1 MNSPWVN
8 NLCRNSVP
16 RDSAGLLRFLLTL
29 SLTLAVIVGE
39 ASGSANAQ
47 EPAALRSVREIH
59 LLPADRLKDR
69 VAVDLECIVAYY
81 ASDWPIAFLHDGT
94 TGIYAGGPKDLN
106 VKTGDRVR
114 VRGVVGP
121 NRFIVDYT
129 VEPSDNLIQLPP
141 PTSTDFRRLQD
152 GHEDSQF
159 VQISGQ
165 LVSVQTDTNHVVLEM
180 NAVGGGRFRALI
192 HQSMATTTEMK
203 PLLGRQVRLEGT
215 VGARLDSD
223 GKFSGFQIWIANRS
237 NLQTIH
243 QDGSDE
249 RVKITKI
256 GELHANSLS
265 YEGSAYFRVH
275 AKVAYQ
281 ISPNIILVY
290 DDTGTLFVE
299 LRESSRPENGTSLDI
314 NGVLDAGIVP
324 PILRF
329 AEYSTDCQKVTASPT
344 VLNKP
349 VSELVNGEMSG
360 QIVAIAGEYVGSFSS
375 STERGFLLQSDKHLL
390 PVFVDNGEM
399 EEIVNGTRIEVTGVW
414 VQQKSLAGFN
424 IGSNALYAR
433 KDSIAVGSQFP
444 WRLVATLSFAGI
456 IAIISVLWAVTLRQ
470 QVKLQTRRVLDAHS
484 RQRQLEERYADIFI
498 NAKVMVVTAD
508 ADGKVTAANPATV
521 RITGRQE
528 AELIGSDIRLLGGP
542 QAVQSLAELFES
554 SLNSTE
560 RSLSEVQVNTVSGDL
575 IPLEVICWRSHDE
588 SGTTVHTIWHDI
600 SRRLQLE
607 KDRRELEQEMVYAQK
622 MESLGVLAGGIAH
635 DFNNLL
641 TVILGNVCLIQHS
654 SGSGNPDP
662 QCLNHI
668 EMAAT
673 RAAELTQQMLAYAGR
688 GTFQVCHL
696 SLSNLANEMSSLLAA
711 SIPKTTHL
719 VFDLAED
726 LPMVEADV
734 TQLRQVIMNLVLNAS
749 ESLDGHAGFVRISTS
764 VVQLNASDR
773 SDCVVCF
780 SESEAAF
787 AQLQV
792 SDNGI
797 GMDDAIIEKM
807 FDPFF
812 STKFSGRGLGLS
824 TVLGIVRSHKGSI
837 RVSASRGTGTRI
849 DILLPISTAPEVT
862 QSDNHVPELIERGQ
876 GRVLVVD
883 DELSVL
889 NLVCRTLELA
899 GLVAV
904 GINDPVEAQQVFM
917 DNPLSFDCVI
927 TDMTMPGLSGDELAR
942 RIRDQHPE
950 LPIILCS
957 GFNFNQPDSEDSVS
971 AVSAFLKKPFS
982 NRQLVDLTI
991 QLIAGRQSSAEPS
1004 GGSDPIVSL
1013 TLIQQ

>member
-1 MNSPWVN
+1 M
-8 NLCRNSVP
+8 L
-16 RDSAGLLRFLLTL
+16 RDGTGLLQYLLTL
-29 SLTLAVIVGE
+29 SLTLAVIVIE
-39 ASGSANAQ
+39 ASGPANAQ
-47 EPAALRSVREIH
+47 DTTALRSVQEIH
-59 LLPADRLKDR
+59 LLPADRLKER

-94 TGIYAGGPKDLN
+94 TGIYAGGPMDLN

-121 NRFIVDYT
+121 DRFIVDYT
-129 VEPSDNLIQLPP
+129 VEPSNNRIQLPA
-141 PTSTDFRRLQD
+141 STPCSFRRLQD

-159 VQISGQ
+159 VQIDGQ
-165 LVSVQTDTNHVVLEM
+165 LVSVQVDTNHVVLEM
-180 NAVGGGRFRALI
+180 NALGGGRFRALI
-192 HQSMATTTEMK
+192 HQSLVTTAEMK
-203 PLLGRQVRLEGT
+203 LLLGRQFRLEGT
-215 VGARLDSD
+215 VGGRFD
-223 GKFSGFQIWIANRS
+223 GDGRFSGFQIWIANPSHMQAVR
-237 NLQTIH
+237 QE
-243 QDGSDE
+243 GSDE
-249 RVKITKI
+249 RVGFTTI
-256 GELHANSLS
+256 GELHENSLM

-275 AKVAYQ
+275 AKMAYR
-281 ISPNIILVY
+281 ISPKMILVY
-290 DDTGTLFVE
+290 DETGTLFVE
-299 LRESSRPENGTSLDI
+299 LRESSRPEAGTSLDI
-314 NGVLDAGIVP
+314 GGVLDAGIIP
-324 PILRF
+324 PILRL
-329 AEYSTDCQKVTASPT
+329 AEYSTDCKELTATPA

-349 VSELVNGEMSG
+349 VSELVHGEMSG
-360 QIVAIAGEYVGSFSS
+360 RIVSISGEYVGSFS
-375 STERGFLLQSDKHLL
+375 TNKEQGFLLQSDKHLL
-390 PVFVDNGEM
+390 PVFLDDGEM
-399 EEIVNGTRIEVTGVW
+399 KEVVHGTRIEATGIW

-424 IGSNALYAR
+424 IGSNALYSR
-433 KDSIAVGSQFP
+433 RDSIAVGSQFP
-444 WRLVATLSFAGI
+444 WRLVATFSFVGI
-456 IAIISVLWAVTLRQ
+456 VAVMSLLWAVTLRQ
-470 QVKLQTRRVLDAHS
+470 QVKIQTRRVLDSHS
-484 RQRQLEERYADIFI
+484 RQRQIEERYADIFI

-508 ADGKVTAANPATV
+508 ACGEVTAANPATV
-521 RITGRQE
+521 RITGRDE
-528 AELIGSDIRLLGGP
+528 SDLIGSDIRHLGGP
-542 QAVQSLAELFES
+542 QAVQSLTELLES

-560 RSLSEVQVNTVSGDL
+560 RSLSEVQVTTASGDL

-588 SGTTVHTIWHDI
+588 NGTTVHTIWHDI

-607 KDRRELEQEMVYAQK
+607 KDRRDLEQEMVYAQK

-654 SGSGNPDP
+654 SSSGNPDP

-688 GTFQVCHL
+688 GTFHVCHL
-696 SLSNLANEMSSLLAA
+696 SLSDLANEMSSLLAA

-719 VFDLAED
+719 VFDLAEN
-726 LPMVEADV
+726 LPGIKADA

-749 ESLDGHAGFVRISTS
+749 ESLNGQTGFVRISTS
-764 VVQLNASDR
+764 VVQLNTSDR
-773 SDCVVCF
+773 SDSVVCF
-780 SESEAAF
+780 SEPDAVF
-787 AQLQV
+787 VQLQV

-797 GMDDAIIEKM
+797 GMDNAIIEKM

-837 RVSASRGTGTRI
+837 RVSASQGTGTRF
-849 DILLPISTAPEVT
+849 DILLPISSPPEVT
-862 QSDNHVPELIERGQ
+862 ESDNNAPELIERGQ

-899 GLVAV
+899 GLFTV
-904 GINDPVEAQQVFM
+904 GMIDPAEALQVFM

-942 RIRDQHPE
+942 RIRDRRPE

-957 GFNFNQPDSEDSVS
+957 GFNFNQPNCGNTVA

-991 QLIAGRQSSAEPS
+991 QLIEQTDASLELS
-1004 GGSDPIVSL
+1004 GPAAHRL
-1013 TLIQQ
+1013 L

>member
-1 MNSPWVN
+1 MLWKA
-8 NLCRNSVP
+8 
-16 RDSAGLLRFLLTL
+16 AGLLRQMLVLPLLIAVATTTL
-29 SLTLAVIVGE
+29 TQA
-39 ASGSANAQ
+39 ANAQ
-47 EPAALRSVREIH
+47 DPDVVRSVREIH
-59 LLPADRLKDR
+59 LLPEERLKDR
-69 VAVDLECIVAYY
+69 VAVDLECVVAYY
-81 ASDWPIAFLHDGT
+81 APDWPIAFLHDGT
-94 TGIYAGGPKDLN
+94 TGIYAGGPKDLS

-121 NRFIVDYT
+121 HRYIIDYT
-129 VEPSDNLIQLPP
+129 VEPSDNKIQLPP
-141 PTSTDFRRLQD
+141 STPSSFRRLQD

-165 LVSVQTDTNHVVLEM
+165 LVSVQTDTNHVALEM

-192 HQSMATTTEMK
+192 HQSLATTSELK
-203 PLLGRQVRLEGT
+203 PLLGRQFQLEGIA
-215 VGARLDSD
+215 GARFDSD

-237 NLQTIH
+237 QMQTA
-243 QDGSDE
+243 QLEGTDE
-249 RVKITKI
+249 RVGFTKI
-256 GELHANSLS
+256 GELHANSLT
-265 YEGSAYFRVH
+265 YEGSGYFRVH

-281 ISPNIILVY
+281 ISTNMILVY
-290 DDTGTLFVE
+290 DETGTLFVE
-299 LRESSRPENGTSLDI
+299 LREPARIDEGTSLDI
-314 NGVLDAGIVP
+314 GGVLDAGVIP
-324 PILRF
+324 AILRL
-329 AEYSTDCQKVTASPT
+329 AEYSTDCEKVIANPA

-360 QIVAIAGEYVGSFSS
+360 QIVAISGEYVGSFS
-375 STERGFLLQSDKHLL
+375 TNKEQGFLLQADKHLL
-390 PVFVDNGEM
+390 PVFIDHGEM
-399 EEIVNGTRIEVTGVW
+399 GEIVNGTRIEATGVW

-424 IGSNALYAR
+424 IGSNALYSR
-433 KDSIAVGSQFP
+433 RDSISIGSQFP

-456 IAIISVLWAVTLRQ
+456 IAVISVLWAVTLRQ

-508 ADGKVTAANPATV
+508 AAGKIIAANPATL
-521 RITGRQE
+521 RITGRDESQ
-528 AELIGSDIRLLGGP
+528 LIGSDIRQLGGP
-542 QAVQSLAELFES
+542 QAVDGLTELFDS
-554 SLNSTE
+554 SLNSSE
-560 RSLSEVQVNTVSGDL
+560 RSLSEVQVNSLSGDL

-641 TVILGNVCLIQHS
+641 TVILGNVSLIQHS
-654 SGSGNPDP
+654 ADSGNPDP

-668 EMAAT
+668 EIAAM

-696 SLSNLANEMSSLLAA
+696 SLSDLANEMSSLLAA

-726 LPMVEADV
+726 LPSIKADA
-734 TQLRQVIMNLVLNAS
+734 TQLRQVIMNLVLNGS
-749 ESLDGHAGFVRISTS
+749 ESLNGQTGFVRISTS
-764 VVQLNASDR
+764 VVHLNADEL
-773 SDCVVCF
+773 SDCVVSF
-780 SESEAAF
+780 SESGSAF
-787 AQLQV
+787 VQLQV
-792 SDNGI
+792 SDNGM
-797 GMDDAIIEKM
+797 GMDATIIEKI

-837 RVSASRGTGTRI
+837 RVSASHGQGTRF
-849 DILLPISTAPEVT
+849 DILLPISSQPEAAD
-862 QSDNHVPELIERGQ
+862 SDNNTPELIERGQ

-889 NLVCRTLELA
+889 NLMCRTLELA
-899 GLVAV
+899 GLIAEGVS
-904 GINDPVEAQQVFM
+904 DPAEAMQVIT
-917 DNPLSFDCVI
+917 DSPLSFDCVI
-927 TDMTMPGLSGDELAR
+927 TDMTMPGISGDELAR
-942 RIRDQHPE
+942 RIRNLHPD
-950 LPIILCS
+950 LPVILCS
-957 GFNFNQPDSEDSVS
+957 GFNFNPPDSEDAPS
-971 AVSAFLKKPFS
+971 AITAFLKKPFS
-982 NRQLVDLTI
+982 NGQLVDLAL
-991 QLIAGRQSSAEPS
+991 QLIARRDESFELS
-1004 GGSDPIVSL
+1004 GPAVHPNL
-1013 TLIQQ
+1013 